1 MAKEKEVKQENVL
14 SEEMMAAVNAK
25 IEAMFAEATKK
36 AEEMVKAAEE
46 RVAEIENG
54 KKAVSEDT
62 AKANAEL
69 EEYVEVKLFKDNDKY
84 KDDVF
89 VAVNGENCRIKRGI
103 KTKIKRKFA
112 LVLEQSDIQDYETSQ
127 LMDRKEAEYRES
139 AREHNIE

>member
-1 MAKEKEVKQENVL
+1 MAKEKEVKQENIL

-54 KKAVSEDT
+54 KKAASEDT
-62 AKANAEL
+62 AKANSEL

-89 VAVNGENCRIKRGI
+89 VAVNGETCRIKRGV
-103 KTKIKRKFA
+103 KVKIKRKFA
-112 LVLEQSDIQDYETSQ
+112 LVLEQSDIQDYETSK